1 MNVDHLKQLINQRLD
16 CLIPE
21 KQGPQ
26 SCLLQAARYSLL
38 SSGKRLRPLITLTIL
53 KDYNA
58 HLELGLD
65 AACAVEMIHTYSLIH
80 DDLPCIDNDNMRR
93 SLPTLHK
100 AFNEGLALLT
110 GDYLLTYAFE
120 IISNLTKLPAETRL
134 DLIQCLAHQAGSLG
148 MIGGQVIDISFK
160 NQFSL
165 DKQIIDTI
173 HLGKTGALF
182 KVAFLFGGFIAQMSK
197 SDIHTLEKISES
209 FGKAFQYMDDF
220 EDFYSEKQ
228 EAVNILKILGVE
240 KTLEE
245 INKLKEHIQSNLNQM
260 TRPMTALSELLN
272 QCFNRF
278 LDFSK
283 ELIP

>member
-1 MNVDHLKQLINQRLD
+1 MNFEHLKQLINQRLD

-21 KQGPQ
+21 KPGPYG
-26 SCLLQAARYSLL
+26 SLLQAARYSLL
-38 SSGKRLRPLITLTIL
+38 SSGKRLRPLISLTIL
-53 KDYNA
+53 NDYNVP
-58 HLELGLD
+58 LELGLD

-80 DDLPCIDNDNMRR
+80 DDLPCIDNDDMRR

-120 IISNLTKLPAETRL
+120 ILSNLRDLPAETRL
-134 DLIQCLAHQAGSLG
+134 DLIQCLAHQAGGLG
-148 MIGGQVIDISFK
+148 MIGGQVIDISLK
-160 NQFSL
+160 HQYSL

-197 SDIHTLEKISES
+197 NDILTLEKISVS

-220 EDFYSEKQ
+220 EDFYSNKQ
-228 EAVNILKILGVE
+228 ESVNILKTLGVE

-245 INKLKEHIQSNLNQM
+245 IDKLKEHILSNLNQM
-260 TRPMTALSELLN
+260 TRPMTALSELLS
-272 QCFNRF
+272 QYFNHF
-278 LDFSK
+278 LDFQK
-283 ELIP
+283 N